1 MLAGGNRLLEAGKK
15 YMSDMLSYCG
25 LICNTCPI
33 YLATKETDKEEQ
45 NRMKAEIAKSFEKA
59 YGIYFEASDIA
70 DCDGCHTA
78 GGRLFSA
85 CNDCKIRR
93 CAMQKM
99 IENCAHC
106 AEYVCK
112 ELEVHFQKDASAKE
126 RLDKVKDEMFR
137 SHRQKRDSK
146 YR

>member
-70 DCDGCHTA
+70 DCDGCLTA
-78 GGRLFSA
+78 GVRLFSA
-85 CNDCKIRR
+85 
-93 CAMQKM
+93 
-99 IENCAHC
+99 
-106 AEYVCK
+106 
-112 ELEVHFQKDASAKE
+112 
-126 RLDKVKDEMFR
+126 
-137 SHRQKRDSK
+137 
-146 YR
+146 